1 MSDSVKQL
9 TDADFKAT
17 IASGATLVDFW
28 APWCGPCRMV
38 APILEELSGDFA
50 GRATVAKIN
59 VDEHPN
65 TAADFGIQSIPTLL
79 LFKDGKLLNRLVGA
93 QPKANLK
100 SFLETAL

>member
-1 MSDSVKQL
+1 MSTSVKHL
-9 TDADFKAT
+9 TDADFKSQ
-17 IASGATLVDFW
+17 IAQGATLVDFW

-38 APILEELSGDFA
+38 APILDELSQDFA

-59 VDEHPN
+59 VDEEPN
-65 TAADFGIQSIPTLL
+65 TASDFGIQSIPTLL
-79 LFKDGKLLNRLVGA
+79 LFKDGKLVNRLVGA

>member
-1 MSDSVKQL
+1 MSSSVKHL
-9 TDADFKAT
+9 TDADFKAQV
-17 IASGATLVDFW
+17 AEGATLVDFW

-38 APILEELSGDFA
+38 APILDELSQDFA

-59 VDEHPN
+59 VDEEPN
-65 TAADFGIQSIPTLL
+65 TASDFGIQSIPTLL
-79 LFKDGKLLNRLVGA
+79 LFKDGKLVNRLVGA